1 LAAFGRLFYGRAICK
16 GGRVNQERQPG
27 AVLRSE
33 GRQWSFDKSV
43 NIPTLLTL
51 VALLAGCLGS
61 GFGLYLSF
69 DRRISSLEDRTNH
82 IEKDQ
87 SEQKSDNKEQLKAI
101 NEKLD
106 RLLYDRAGVRP
117 ETRGWTK

>member
-1 LAAFGRLFYGRAICK
+1 MAAQFLQEK
-16 GGRVNQERQPG
+16 RVNQERQPG
-27 AVLRSE
+27 AVLRSD

-43 NIPTLLTL
+43 NIPTLMTL

-69 DRRISSLEDRTNH
+69 DRRISSLEDRTSH
-82 IEKDQ
+82 VEKDQ

>member
-1 LAAFGRLFYGRAICK
+1 M
-16 GGRVNQERQPG
+16 NQERQPG
-27 AVLRSE
+27 VLSRD

-43 NIPTLLTL
+43 NLPTLLTL
-51 VALLAGCLGS
+51 VAMLAASLGS
-61 GFGLYLSF
+61 GFGIYLSF

-87 SEQKSDNKEQLKAI
+87 SEQKSDNKEALKSI

>member
-1 LAAFGRLFYGRAICK
+1 M
-16 GGRVNQERQPG
+16 NQERQPG
-27 AVLRSE
+27 VLSDD

-43 NIPTLLTL
+43 NLPTLLTL
-51 VALLAGCLGS
+51 VAMLAASLGS
-61 GFGLYLSF
+61 GFGIYLSF

-87 SEQKSDNKEQLKAI
+87 SDQKTDNKEALKAI